1 MDCLL
6 ECRICLDRAL
16 ENHLIRLE
24 TKLNNEKN
32 ILQIIEEFAEIQIHC
47 SDFLPRHI
55 CKKCLNNL
63 ESSVTFRKQI
73 IASDNELQ
81 KRSVSVLSEPLSNES
96 RDKETGI
103 SNASSISLKKG
114 EANVKVEK
122 IENGDSKDIS
132 EIKVNIPLNIEI
144 KEDNIDNAKTTELQD
159 IYSDFNGFGT
169 SNNSSDEESLYKALK
184 KNPINTKRVRK
195 KLRQKKEDEDS
206 SDSNDSDVPLQNLKK
221 ELSIDNRSTIKV
233 KQRERKDSLDSPR
246 LCPICGKMFKARQN
260 FNSHMTTVHR
270 KKTSKP
276 EKMSCLCPDCGRV
289 ITGTRQNF
297 VAHIRYHH
305 SDKAQVKKRF
315 TCDICPKKFYRE
327 KNLIIHLKLHKGEKG
342 YVCELCPDKAYT
354 QIGGLILHRRKV
366 HLKKPTCTCNYCG
379 KQFYEKHYL
388 ETHIRQWHTG
398 ERPFSCEI
406 CGKSFSCNGTL
417 LRHRKDS
424 HGEKKPCPKCGKMYT
439 EGELRKHLKRHK
451 IREEGIKR
459 KKYTCEYC
467 GTEMNFTS
475 RKRHLLKQ
483 HGIMLRGRGET
494 AERVPVNRS
503 DAM

>member
-1 MDCLL
+1 MENSTECRTCLL
-6 ECRICLDRAL
+6 QYILSDLIEVETVVIDQKNVLQGIKEVASIEVSETDLFPKHICHACFQAL
-16 ENHLIRLE
+16 QAALSFRQQVLMAHIELKKRHEIQLQDPLFVSCDDLNGEAKPDSPCSKKLLVEASESEDEKVEIKPDVVVKNGDFKLVPE
-24 TKLNNEKN
+24 TKFDQSDSDWDNN
-32 ILQIIEEFAEIQIHC
+32 IEE
-47 SDFLPRHI
+47 
-55 CKKCLNNL
+55 
-63 ESSVTFRKQI
+63 
-73 IASDNELQ
+73 
-81 KRSVSVLSEPLSNES
+81 
-96 RDKETGI
+96 
-103 SNASSISLKKG
+103 NASSEDSVEEAKVVMVKK
-114 EANVKVEK
+114 EIKRKPLARARRVHRRKTRKKDIKHHYSSSENSDSDIP
-122 IENGDSKDIS
+122 IENCKQEPDEKGGKI
-132 EIKVNIPLNIEI
+132 L
-144 KEDNIDNAKTTELQD
+144 DNAEG
-159 IYSDFNGFGT
+159 SAEG
-169 SNNSSDEESLYKALK
+169 
-184 KNPINTKRVRK
+184 
-195 KLRQKKEDEDS
+195 
-206 SDSNDSDVPLQNLKK
+206 
-221 ELSIDNRSTIKV
+221 
-233 KQRERKDSLDSPR
+233 PR
-246 LCPICGKMFKARQN
+246 LCPICGKLFKARQN
-260 FNSHMTTVHR
+260 YNSHMTTVHR
-270 KKTSKP
+270 KTDKP
-276 EKMSCLCPDCGRV
+276 DKISCLCPDCGRV
-289 ITGTRQNF
+289 INGTRQNF
-297 VAHIRYHH
+297 VAHRRYHH

-315 TCDICPKKFYRE
+315 TCDLCPRKFYRE
-327 KNLIIHLKLHKGEKG
+327 KNLIIHQRIHKGEKG
-342 YVCELCPDKAYT
+342 YVCEICPDKSYT

-406 CGKSFSCNGTL
+406 CGKAFSCNGTL

-494 AERVPVNRS
+494 AERVPVTRA